1 MMKNKIIQTDTI
13 VYSVYQNHFFMN
25 LFRFFLPLTIT
36 LIASDLSTSLAQNI
50 TDDKGF
56 AVVELF
62 TSEGCSSCPAAE
74 KALSRLH
81 DEYKDVCFL
90 EFHVDYWNYL
100 GWKDEYSNKTYT
112 KRQQD
117 YAQTFGLNSTYTP
130 QAIVNGNKEMVGS
143 DNNKLQNAIQQS
155 LKHKQSVKLE
165 IKAVSTGKSL
175 TVSYN
180 VGEVDGLLNIALV
193 QLHAETDVKRGE
205 NSGRKLTHTNVVR
218 VFKTI
223 PIEKGQSNVVIE
235 LPDGL
240 SKNDCHIIGYLQK
253 NGDGEILTAKEIK
266 IDM

>member
-1 MMKNKIIQTDTI
+1 
-13 VYSVYQNHFFMN
+13 MN
-25 LFRFFLPLTIT
+25 LLRFLLPLTIA
-36 LIASDLSTSLAQNI
+36 LIAYDLNTSLAQNM
-50 TDDKGF
+50 TNDKGF

-74 KALSRLH
+74 KELSRLH

-130 QAIVNGNKEMVGS
+130 QAIVNGSKEMVGS
-143 DNNKLQNAIQQS
+143 DNNQLQSAIKQG
-155 LKHKQSVKLE
+155 LKHRQSSELE
-165 IKAVSTGKSL
+165 IKAVSAGRSL

-180 VGEVDGLLNIALV
+180 AGNADGLLNIALV
-193 QLHAETDVKRGE
+193 QLHAETNVKNGE
-205 NSGRKLTHTNVVR
+205 NSGRKLVHTNVVR

-223 PIEKGQSNVVIE
+223 HPEKGQSNIIIE
-235 LPDGL
+235 LPEGL

-253 NGDGEILTAKEIK
+253 KGGDEIIAAKEIK
-266 IDM
+266 IDL

>member
-1 MMKNKIIQTDTI
+1 
-13 VYSVYQNHFFMN
+13 MN
-25 LFRFFLPLTIT
+25 LLRFLLPLTIA
-36 LIASDLSTSLAQNI
+36 LIASNLNTSLAQNN
-50 TDDKGF
+50 TNDRGLG
-56 AVVELF
+56 VVELF

-74 KALSRLH
+74 KELSRLH

-117 YAQTFGLNSTYTP
+117 YAQAFGLNSTYTP
-130 QAIVNGNKEMVGS
+130 QVIVNGSKEMVGS
-143 DNNKLQNAIQQS
+143 DDNQLQSAIQQS
-155 LKHKQSVKLE
+155 LKHRQSTKLE
-165 IKAVSTGKSL
+165 IKAASAGKSL
-175 TVSYN
+175 TVSYST
-180 VGEVDGLLNIALV
+180 GDADGLLNIALV
-193 QLHAETDVKRGE
+193 QLHAETNVKKGE

-223 PIEKGQSNVVIE
+223 LTEKGQSNTIME

-240 SKNDCHIIGYLQK
+240 SIKDCHIIGYLQK
-253 NGDGEILTAKEIK
+253 KGGGEIIAAKEIQ